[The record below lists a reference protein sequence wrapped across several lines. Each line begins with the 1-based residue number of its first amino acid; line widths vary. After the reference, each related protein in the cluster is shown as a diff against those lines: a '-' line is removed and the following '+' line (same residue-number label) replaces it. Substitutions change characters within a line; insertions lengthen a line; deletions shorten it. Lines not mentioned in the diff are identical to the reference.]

1 MRNWLMAICLLSGA
15 SSAAGDA
22 PAGGGHEPGFSIVSI
37 AVNGPRLSIGLDGPV
52 GNFIGFEHAP
62 VTPAQ
67 TAQLARAVEVLGAG
81 NNLFLTPPEAYCR
94 MDSAAVS
101 PPAYQAASGAGPAR
115 LAASWQFLCSSP
127 AALIW
132 VDARVF
138 ASFPNT
144 AKLATSVVTPVGRK
158 AVVLTPGTTRVLL
171 PRSAA
176 RRQ

>member
-1 MRNWLMAICLLSGA
+1 VRNWLTALCLLSGA

-22 PAGGGHEPGFSIVSI
+22 PGLSILSI
-37 AVNGPRLSIGLDGPV
+37 AVNGPRLSVGLDGPV
-52 GNFIGFEHAP
+52 ANFIGFEHAP

-81 NNLFLTPPEAYCR
+81 SNLVLTPPEAYCR
-94 MDSAAVS
+94 MDSASVS
-101 PPAYQAASGAGPAR
+101 PPAYKDAPGAGPAR

-132 VDARVF
+132 IDARVL

-144 AKLATSVVTPVGRK
+144 ARLATSVVTPSGRK

-171 PRSAA
+171 PRPAA
-176 RRQ
+176 NSH